1 MVRFAIF
8 ETAAGPCGIVA
19 REDRLVASYL
29 PGLGRRLPRKLG
41 TDWPDAAEAPG
52 LFAKLQTAIRAYF
65 LGRRVSF
72 NVKLDLCDYM
82 PFQEAVL
89 RACHRIP
96 YGKTASYV
104 DLARAAGRV
113 NAARGVG
120 STMARN
126 PMPLIIPCHR
136 VIRADGSIGGF
147 SSPSGVKEK
156 LRMLTLEGVT
166 FDETGRV
173 SHDAS
178 ARRERRATVAV

>member
-1 MVRFAIF
+1 MIRFAIF
-8 ETAAGPCGIVA
+8 DTAAGPCGIVA
-19 REDRLVASYL
+19 RKDRLVASYL
-29 PGLGRRLPRKLG
+29 PGLGRRLARKLR
-41 TDWPDAAEAPG
+41 TDWPHAIEAPD
-52 LFAKLQTAIRAYF
+52 LFAKLQAAIRAYF
-65 LGRRVSF
+65 MGRRASF
-72 NVKLDLCDYM
+72 NVELDLSDYTT
-82 PFQEAVL
+82 FQEAVL

-147 SSPSGVKEK
+147 SSPEGVEEK
-156 LRMLTLEGVT
+156 LRMLALEGVT
-166 FDETGRV
+166 LDKKGRI
-173 SHDAS
+173 SRDAR
-178 ARRERRATVAV
+178 ARRERRARMAV